1 MADLRDF
8 TGKNRK
14 FTGTIGERISTGT
27 TAERDTATFGGGTLR
42 FNSTT
47 NLLEYYTGT
56 EWKAIDAPPTITNFN
71 IDAQGATTSTFI
83 DRTLSGNTS
92 IVITGS
98 LYSSGAVVSFRGN
111 GGANFDAT
119 TTTVNTA
126 NQVTAVVPYSSFLA
140 AQEPYS
146 IRVTNISGL
155 FAQLQGCLAVDAQPV
170 FATASGTLGTIRD
183 GTRSSYSLSSAAAT
197 DVDGDTITYSITS
210 GSLPTG
216 LSINSSTGAIS
227 GTASAVASDTTSTFT
242 VSAATTNQ
250 TSTRSFSITVNAPVV
265 TTFSYTGSEQ
275 TFSVPVGVTA
285 VVGYVWGGGG
295 GGGTNGGWSTS
306 YAGGGGGAAEGT
318 INTTSIST
326 LKVIVGQSG
335 APNDGNSATSVRDA
349 FGGGGGL
356 ATTADNQY
364 SGGGAGLSGIFNGTF
379 THANSLLIAGGGGG
393 GGNTNSGSVCPGGAG
408 GGTNGVDGQ
417 ASSGSGSRGQ
427 GGTQSAGGARGAEN
441 SNSEA
446 NGSALQGG
454 KDPNSGYGGGGGG
467 GYYGGGAGSY
477 NGSTS
482 SMGGGGGGSG
492 YAHPTLVSSA
502 TLYAGSGTTPGNSS
516 GAYRGGFGDGGS
528 AGGGAGDNGIVVLTY

>member
-42 FNSTT
+42 FNTST
-47 NLLEYYTGT
+47 NLMEYYTGT
-56 EWKAIDAPPTITNFN
+56 QWKTIDAPPTISTFD
-71 IDAQGATTSTFI
+71 IDGAGAATSTFI

-92 IVITGS
+92 IVINGS
-98 LYSSGAVVSFRGN
+98 LFSSGAVVSFRGN
-111 GGANFDAT
+111 DGANFDAT
-119 TTTVNTA
+119 TSTVNNA
-126 NQVTAVVPYSSFLA
+126 GQVTAEVPYSSFLA

-155 FAQLQGCLAVDAQPV
+155 FAQLTGCLVVDASPV

-197 DVDGDTITYSITS
+197 DADGDTITYSITS
-210 GSLPTG
+210 GSLPPG
-216 LSINSSTGAIS
+216 LSLSSSTGAIT
-227 GTASAVASDTTSTFT
+227 GTATAVVSDTTSTFT
-242 VSAATTNQ
+242 VSAATTDQ
-250 TSTRSFSITVNAPVV
+250 TATRSFSIAVNAPVV
-265 TTFSYTGSEQ
+265 TTFSYTGAEQ

-285 VVGYVWGGGG
+285 VTAYAWGGGG
-295 GGGTNGGWSTS
+295 GGGTPGGWSTG

-326 LKVIVGQSG
+326 LKVIVGQGG
-335 APNDGNSATSVRDA
+335 APNDNNNSTTVRDA
-349 FGGGGGL
+349 FGGGGGNNSGS
-356 ATTADNQY
+356 DNQY
-364 SGGGAGLSGIFNGTF
+364 SGGGAGLSGVFNGTF

-393 GGNTNSGSVCPGGAG
+393 GGNTNSSSVCPGGAG

-417 ASSGSGSRGQ
+417 ASSRTGSRGQ
-427 GGTQSAGGARGAEN
+427 GGTQSAGGARGDDN
-441 SNSEA
+441 SNSDA
-446 NGSALQGG
+446 DGSALQGG
-454 KDPNSGYGGGGGG
+454 KNPNSNYGGGGGG

-477 NGSTS
+477 NGGTST
-482 SMGGGGGGSG
+482 MGGGGGGSG

-502 TLYAGSGTTPGNSS
+502 TLYAGSGTTPGNS
-516 GAYRGGFGDGGS
+516 GGTYRGGLGDAGG
-528 AGGGAGDNGIVVLTY
+528 AGGAGDNGIVVITY